1 MAVREDDIPAMLLGK
16 SKDLKGGVRGSQT
29 ALMQK
34 RMRELPVGKCIAI
47 TKETDDPKE
56 LERKRAHWLT
66 SARRANPA
74 IPMVS
79 AIRESPV
86 GDMTLYLW
94 KRSS

>member
-1 MAVREDDIPAMLLGK
+1 MTVREDDIPAMLIGK

-34 RMRELPVGKCIAI
+34 RMRDLPVGKCLAI
-47 TKETDDPKE
+47 TKETDEPKE

-66 SARRANPA
+66 TARRADPA

-79 AIRESPV
+79 SICKSPA
-86 GDMTLYLW
+86 GDLTLYLW
-94 KRSS
+94 RKES

>member
-47 TKETDDPKE
+47 TKETEDPKE

-79 AIRESPV
+79 AIRVSPV

>member
-56 LERKRAHWLT
+56 LERKRALWLT
-66 SARRANPA
+66 SARRASPA
-74 IPMVS
+74 IPMKS
-79 AIRESPV
+79 AVCVSPV

-94 KRSS
+94 RKES

>member
-34 RMRELPVGKCIAI
+34 RMRELPPGKCIAI

-79 AIRESPV
+79 AIRESLV

>member
-34 RMRELPVGKCIAI
+34 RMRELPSGKCIAI

-56 LERKRAHWLT
+56 LERKRALWLT

-79 AIRESPV
+79 AIRESLV

-94 KRSS
+94 RKGS

>member
-1 MAVREDDIPAMLLGK
+1 MTVREDDIPAMLLLK
-16 SKDLKGGVRGSQT
+16 SKDLKGGDRGSQT

-34 RMRELPVGKCIAI
+34 RMRDLPAGKCLAI
-47 TKETDDPKE
+47 TKETGDPKE

-66 SARRANPA
+66 TARRADPA

-79 AIRESPV
+79 SICKSPA

-94 KRSS
+94 KKGS